1 MINKS
6 DKQMIK
12 RVIGNRYSLVIQNEL
27 TNCKEFNKYGVP
39 YSTGHITNVMNGEK
53 HEIIEAAIYRVFENQ
68 LEIQT
73 QREHLIYRNAAV
85 KNEEL

>member
-53 HEIIEAAIYRVFENQ
+53 HEII
-68 LEIQT
+68 
-73 QREHLIYRNAAV
+73 
-85 KNEEL
+85 

>member
-1 MINKS
+1 
-6 DKQMIK
+6 
-12 RVIGNRYSLVIQNEL
+12 
-27 TNCKEFNKYGVP
+27 
-39 YSTGHITNVMNGEK
+39 MNGEK

-85 KNEEL
+85 KNEDL